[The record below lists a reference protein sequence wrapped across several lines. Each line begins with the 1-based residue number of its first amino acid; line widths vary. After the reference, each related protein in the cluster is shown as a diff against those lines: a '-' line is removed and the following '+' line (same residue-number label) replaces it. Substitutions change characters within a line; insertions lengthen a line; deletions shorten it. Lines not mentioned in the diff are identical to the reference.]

1 MRRSCTALASPRF
14 ELNKRFLNEAF
25 VGVWCTYVDLLGK
38 MMFALQLFDLVFQ
51 RFEFNFFSIELFSY
65 LKLYTNKIV
74 EVLIGEM
81 LFFYLIF

>member
-25 VGVWCTYVDLLGK
+25 VGCWCTYVDLGK

-51 RFEFNFFSIELFSY
+51 KFEFNFFNRI
-65 LKLYTNKIV
+65 
-74 EVLIGEM
+74 
-81 LFFYLIF
+81 IFLPKVI